1 METSNFKEEF
11 ERMLMSE
18 IIPLKRG
25 ETNSPEGGEL
35 FSKLHDLVAK
45 MYLQNYIDIG
55 TVKNII
61 WIHLEMMKYMPVI
74 LVILM
79 IRLILWFAT
88 RKRRY

>member
-45 MYLQNYIDIG
+45 NVPSKLDIG

>member
-35 FSKLHDLVAK
+35 FSKLHDLVAHNVRSK
-45 MYLQNYIDIG
+45 LY
-55 TVKNII
+55 
-61 WIHLEMMKYMPVI
+61 
-74 LVILM
+74 
-79 IRLILWFAT
+79 R
-88 RKRRY
+88 

>member
-45 MYLQNYIDIG
+45 NVPSKLYRYRNCQ
-55 TVKNII
+55 NII

>member
-1 METSNFKEEF
+1 
-11 ERMLMSE
+11 MLMSE

>member
-45 MYLQNYIDIG
+45 NVPSKLY
-55 TVKNII
+55 
-61 WIHLEMMKYMPVI
+61 
-74 LVILM
+74 
-79 IRLILWFAT
+79 
-88 RKRRY
+88 RYWNC

>member
-61 WIHLEMMKYMPVI
+61 
-74 LVILM
+74 
-79 IRLILWFAT
+79 
-88 RKRRY
+88 